1 MSEVSSFLL
10 SSVVFREP
18 SSFPEKSQL
27 ATFLPAT
34 NRNVFFSESLQA
46 LGVIL
51 FRFCQ
56 LIRWKWGCCCCLSL
70 HFLEGRECFFCFHL
84 FVYGCAGS
92 SLQGAA
98 ACEPLSSQRAG
109 SGALPLQQWRTWAR
123 CGAWA
128 SESRLSGGGAGSSLV
143 PSLWDLPR
151 SGIWPVPPALAGCLF
166 TTEPPGKLWGC
177 ASCILS
183 FMDCLSDHWLVF
195 QLDFNL

>member
-27 ATFLPAT
+27 ATFLPAM

-51 FRFCQ
+51 FSFCQ
-56 LIRWKWGCCCCLSL
+56 LLRWKWGCCCCLSL
-70 HFLEGRECFFCFHL
+70 HFLECRECAASVFIYL
-84 FVYGCAGS
+84 FMAVLGPRCRELQRVSLSLVALGRSLCS
-92 SLQGAA
+92 SG
-98 ACEPLSSQRAG
+98 G
-109 SGALPLQQWRTWAR
+109 MWAW

-128 SESRLSGGGAGSSLV
+128 LESRLSGGGAGSSLV

-151 SGIWPVPPALAGCLF
+151 SGIWPMSPALAGCLF

-177 ASCILS
+177 ASCVLS
-183 FMDCLSDHWLVF
+183 FMDYLSDHWLVF
-195 QLDFNL
+195 LLDFNL